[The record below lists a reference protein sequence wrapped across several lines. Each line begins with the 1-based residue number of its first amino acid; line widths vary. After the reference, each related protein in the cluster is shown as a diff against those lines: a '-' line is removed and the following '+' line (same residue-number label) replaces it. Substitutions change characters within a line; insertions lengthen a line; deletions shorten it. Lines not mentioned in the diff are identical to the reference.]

1 MQPELLLFDE
11 QTSALDPET
20 VGEVI
25 AIMRT
30 LAADGRTM
38 LVVTH
43 EMFARE
49 TVDEIVFIDR
59 GPIAEKSAPQP
70 FFAAP
75 QTEQARQ
82 FLQRYS
88 IR

>member
-1 MQPELLLFDE
+1 VV
-11 QTSALDPET
+11 DPET

-30 LAADGRTM
+30 LSVEGRTM

-43 EMFARE
+43 ARE
-49 TVDEIVFIDR
+49 TAGEIVFIDR
-59 GPIAEKSAPQP
+59 GRIVEKSAPQP
-70 FFAAP
+70 VFAAP

-82 FLQRYS
+82 CLQRYS
-88 IR
+88 VR